1 MESKQ
6 IGDLRT
12 RISILEENHNKLTSL
27 VIVLL
32 NNMVKKKN
40 IKNNSKFVNNNTKT
54 INLKNT
60 NDELIDKECDKTAE
74 LILAQLSQ

>member
-12 RISILEENHNKLTSL
+12 RITILENNHNKLTSL

-32 NNMVKKKN
+32 NNMSKRKKKSVSE
-40 IKNNSKFVNNNTKT
+40 NNSYKN
-54 INLKNT
+54 INLKQSS
-60 NDELIDKECDKTAE
+60 DELIDKECDKTAE
-74 LILAQLSQ
+74 LILAQLSK

>member
-12 RISILEENHNKLTSL
+12 RITILENNHNKLTSL

-32 NNMVKKKN
+32 NNMSKRKKKN
-40 IKNNSKFVNNNTKT
+40 ILENKSNTKN
-54 INLKNT
+54 INLKQSS
-60 NDELIDKECDKTAE
+60 DELIDKECDKTAE
-74 LILAQLSQ
+74 LILAQLSK

>member
-12 RISILEENHNKLTSL
+12 RITILENNHNKLTSL

-32 NNMVKKKN
+32 NNMSKRKKKN
-40 IKNNSKFVNNNTKT
+40 VLENKSNTKN
-54 INLKNT
+54 INLKHSS
-60 NDELIDKECDKTAE
+60 DELIDKECDKTAE
-74 LILAQLSQ
+74 LILAQLSK

>member
-12 RISILEENHNKLTSL
+12 RITILENNHNKLTSL

-32 NNMVKKKN
+32 NNMSKRKKKN
-40 IKNNSKFVNNNTKT
+40 VLENKSNTKN
-54 INLKNT
+54 INLKQSS
-60 NDELIDKECDKTAE
+60 DELIDTECDKTAE
-74 LILAQLSQ
+74 LILAQLSK